1 MPTMPLSKPSLL
13 STLMCFHTVLLAEK
27 RLSKTAQTTLHCN
40 SDSSYLK
47 VFISH
52 VSCLPVSRS
61 SLPVPYWLMCSGC
74 VLERRSM
81 AASMA
86 AIPPS
91 FLMLSVEKL
100 VCAPAP
106 EHQSTTLQTVN
117 DCLILVFT
125 LSGWHVR
132 QLILI
137 HNHKT
142 RRPLM
147 G

>member
-1 MPTMPLSKPSLL
+1 MTLTDRCPQCLARRGLHAMQKSRFLL
-13 STLMCFHTVLLAEK
+13 SNDSLMCFHTVPLAEK
-27 RLSKTAQTTLHCN
+27 RVDNTAQTTLYCD
-40 SDSSYLK
+40 SDSDSYLK
-47 VFISH
+47 VFMSH

-106 EHQSTTLQTVN
+106 EHQHHALQTVN
-117 DCLILVFT
+117 DCDILVFT
-125 LSGWHVR
+125 LSE
-132 QLILI
+132 
-137 HNHKT
+137 
-142 RRPLM
+142 
-147 G
+147 

>member
-1 MPTMPLSKPSLL
+1 MQKSCFL
-13 STLMCFHTVLLAEK
+13 STDALMCFHTMPLAGK
-27 RLSKTAQTTLHCN
+27 RLDKITKTSLHCD

-47 VFISH
+47 VFMSH

-106 EHQSTTLQTVN
+106 EHQHHIT
-117 DCLILVFT
+117 DCE
-125 LSGWHVR
+125 
-132 QLILI
+132 
-137 HNHKT
+137 
-142 RRPLM
+142 
-147 G
+147 